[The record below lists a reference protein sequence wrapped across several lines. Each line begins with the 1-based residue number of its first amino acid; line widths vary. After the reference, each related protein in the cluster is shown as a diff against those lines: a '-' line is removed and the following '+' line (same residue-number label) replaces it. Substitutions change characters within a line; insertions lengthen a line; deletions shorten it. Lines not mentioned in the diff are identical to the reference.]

1 MKQEPLPPG
10 VYTMTIDRVRKV
22 RNKDQ
27 KRIHMTIVDGPHSG
41 RKLSETIRPE
51 PEEG

>member
-10 VYTMTIDRVRKV
+10 VYTMKIDRVRKV

-27 KRIHMTIVDGPHSG
+27 KRIHMTII
-41 RKLSETIRPE
+41 ETGTKTSAIIKPE
-51 PEEG
+51 

>member
-27 KRIHMTIVDGPHSG
+27 KRVHMTILETGTKMSQVIKPDGEM
-41 RKLSETIRPE
+41 K
-51 PEEG
+51 